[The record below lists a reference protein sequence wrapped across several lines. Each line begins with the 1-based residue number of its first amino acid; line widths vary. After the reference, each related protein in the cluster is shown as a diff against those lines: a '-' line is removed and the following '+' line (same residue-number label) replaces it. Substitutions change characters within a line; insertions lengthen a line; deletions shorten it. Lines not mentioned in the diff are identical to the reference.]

1 MWISDSDPLAASFN
15 TSLESHMTSEENF
28 RRLGLGVIVL
38 EEKMEDSL
46 LSLESPLILN

>member
-1 MWISDSDPLAASFN
+1 
-15 TSLESHMTSEENF
+15 MTSEENF